1 MNVRITLSF
10 LMFVALVTLAATV
23 HADADADS
31 KRWYKEGTKHYNLGE
46 FDEAIKAYK
55 EGYDAKPDPVFL
67 FNIAQSYRLWKKPEQ
82 AIFFYKS
89 FLRNAPEAPNHA
101 EVERRIQE
109 LQQELDQSG
118 NNAST
123 APAPREVGPPPPPTQ
138 SPTAPP
144 PPLPTV
150 NQPAVREA
158 DGSAI
163 QATST
168 EPQKPEPIY
177 KQLWFWGA
185 IGAVAVGAIVIIAAS
200 SGGNTEPKSDFPA
213 VKVF

>member
-1 MNVRITLSF
+1 MTVSNTLSS
-10 LMFVALVTLAATV
+10 LVFVGLVTMVATA

-55 EGYDAKPDPVFL
+55 EGYEAKPDPVFL

-109 LQQELDQSG
+109 LQQELDKNGSS
-118 NNAST
+118 ST
-123 APAPREVGPPPPPTQ
+123 REV
-138 SPTAPP
+138 APP
-144 PPLPTV
+144 PPLPPPPSSQ
-150 NQPAVREA
+150 NPSPPPAPLPSVSPPEVREP

-163 QATST
+163 QASAT
-168 EPQKPEPIY
+168 EPEKADPIY

-200 SGGNTEPKSDFPA
+200 SGGDSKPKSDFPT